1 MCIILHIGVLGST
14 VCRMLHISI
23 RDLSPSRPELALIG
37 ITAIWG
43 ATFPIVH
50 QAMVH
55 SGPLFFVGLRFA
67 IAGVLG
73 AAVFYRTLRG
83 ISFAEVGAGVAIGA
97 AIACGYGL
105 QTYGLQSISSSV
117 SAFITALYVPLVPLL
132 QWAVMRRRPE
142 RAALVGILLAFVG
155 LILLAGPNATGLGL
169 GHGELATLLGAVAM
183 AAEILLISVFAGKVD
198 LGRITVI
205 QLLAAGAFALLAM
218 PVTGE
223 TIPAFSWWWLG
234 AAVGMGVASCLIQAT
249 MNWAQRSVS
258 PTRATIIYA
267 GEPVWGGIFGR
278 MAGDRLPGLAIIG
291 AILIVVGVIVS
302 ELKPRSRRTEA
313 VAAGE
318 IDCVTVS

>member
-1 MCIILHIGVLGST
+1 MCIILHIGAPAST
-14 VCRMLHISI
+14 VCKMLHSSL
-23 RDLSPSRPELALIG
+23 RDVSPSGPELALIG

-50 QAMVH
+50 LAMDH
-55 SGPLFFVGLRFA
+55 SSPLFFVGLRFL

-73 AAVFYRTLRG
+73 AVVFHRTLRG
-83 ISFAEVGAGVAIGA
+83 ISLVEVGAGMAIGA
-97 AIACGYGL
+97 AIAAGYSL
-105 QTYGLQSISSSV
+105 QTYGLQSISASV

-132 QWAVMRRRPE
+132 QWAVMRRRPD
-142 RAALVGILLAFVG
+142 RAALVGVLLAFVG
-155 LILLAGPNATGLGL
+155 LVLLAGPNACGVGV
-169 GHGELATLLGAVAM
+169 GRGELATLLGAVAI

-205 QLLAAGAFALLAM
+205 QLLAAGAFAFLAM

-223 TIPAFSWWWLG
+223 TVPAFSWWWFG
-234 AAVGMGVASCLIQAT
+234 AAVGLGVSSCLIQAV

-278 MAGDRLPGLAIIG
+278 MAGDRLPGLALIG
-291 AILIVVGVIVS
+291 AVLIVVGVLVS
-302 ELKPRSRRTEA
+302 ELKPRSRPEEA
-313 VAAGE
+313 VRLDETNCAA
-318 IDCVTVS
+318 VV